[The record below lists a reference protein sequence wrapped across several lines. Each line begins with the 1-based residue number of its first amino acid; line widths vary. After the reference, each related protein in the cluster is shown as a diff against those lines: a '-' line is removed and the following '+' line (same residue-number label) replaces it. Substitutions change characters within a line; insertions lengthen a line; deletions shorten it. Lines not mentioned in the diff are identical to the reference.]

1 MKNFFLG
8 AVAPT
13 LLLGTGCIT
22 RAVVS
27 EVRQCSTVFLRRQG
41 QALRGRRGD
50 RSGAA
55 GLPTILCMAF
65 VYLVRHGQASFLAN
79 DYDQLSA
86 RGRAQA
92 GLLGALWR
100 EQGPPFDA
108 VWTGTLRR
116 HEQTLAA
123 LSEELPGLPPPQ
135 ATPALNEYD
144 AEALLRALQP
154 APVRPPKDTAE
165 GYRAYFVHLR
175 QALGQWMD
183 GALAPPELG
192 TFVAFRQALVHWLQQ
207 QQDGTERRVLVV
219 SSGGPISTLVGH
231 VLGVTPATMVD
242 LNFQMRNT
250 AVSTLLASRSRCQ
263 LLSFNEL
270 PHLQQRTHRT
280 LLTSA

>member
-1 MKNFFLG
+1 M
-8 AVAPT
+8 
-13 LLLGTGCIT
+13 
-22 RAVVS
+22 
-27 EVRQCSTVFLRRQG
+27 
-41 QALRGRRGD
+41 GRKGD
-50 RSGAA
+50 RGGAA
-55 GLPTILCMAF
+55 GLQKMDAMAF
-65 VYLVRHGQASFLAN
+65 VYLVRHGQASFLAAN
-79 DYDQLSA
+79 YDQLSA
-86 RGRAQA
+86 NGRAQA
-92 GLLGALWR
+92 GLLGAMWR

-116 HEQTLAA
+116 HKQTLAA
-123 LSEELPGLPPPQ
+123 LSEALPGLPPAQ

-154 APVRPPKDTAE
+154 APVLPPKDSAE
-165 GYRAYFVHLR
+165 GYRAYFSHLR
-175 QALGQWMD
+175 LALGQWMD

-192 TFVAFRQALVHWLQQ
+192 SFVAFRQALVQWLRL
-207 QQDGTERRVLVV
+207 QQDGTQRRVLVV

-250 AVSTLLASRSRCQ
+250 AICRLLASRSRCQ

-270 PHLQQRTHRT
+270 PHLQQHAHRG